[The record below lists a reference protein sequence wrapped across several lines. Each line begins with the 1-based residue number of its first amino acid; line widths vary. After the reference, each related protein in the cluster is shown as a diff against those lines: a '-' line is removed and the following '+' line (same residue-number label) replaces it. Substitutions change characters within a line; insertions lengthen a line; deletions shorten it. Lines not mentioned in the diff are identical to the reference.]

1 MGRVPTIC
9 LSGLSEAQRRACIIA
24 DNQLALNAGWD
35 AELLKIELAEG
46 LTDPDD
52 APAAPEHPVSEP
64 GDLWILER
72 HRLLCARWREWCSDP
87 HRRGWRGGAAV
98 ALLLV
103 HCRAGVSRSTAA
115 AALILMQANPEW
127 PASAALDAVAAIRP
141 RLAQLVDPPS
151 RACWRAHLAV
161 KSRKR
166 LAGRPPDSGLSHL
179 ILRGIVR
186 PSVILLQPCRIDQK
200 RAAISR

>member
-9 LSGLSEAQRRACIIA
+9 LSGLSETQRRACIIA

-141 RLAQLVDPPS
+141 RAWPNLLILEFGDALLGRNGELATAAGAIYRRVLARDPEFGDQMID
-151 RACWRAHLAV
+151 
-161 KSRKR
+161 
-166 LAGRPPDSGLSHL
+166 AGRDREVS
-179 ILRGIVR
+179 
-186 PSVILLQPCRIDQK
+186 
-200 RAAISR
+200 AAYRETG

>member
-9 LSGLSEAQRRACIIA
+9 LSGLSETQRRACIIA

-87 HRRGWRGGAAV
+87 HRRGWRQQSRRGGGGASARALPCWGV
-98 ALLLV
+98 ALY
-103 HCRAGVSRSTAA
+103 RGRGADPDAGQSRMAGQRGARRGRRDPAA
-115 AALILMQANPEW
+115 PG
-127 PASAALDAVAAIRP
+127 PT
-141 RLAQLVDPPS
+141 
-151 RACWRAHLAV
+151 C
-161 KSRKR
+161 
-166 LAGRPPDSGLSHL
+166 
-179 ILRGIVR
+179 
-186 PSVILLQPCRIDQK
+186 
-200 RAAISR
+200 